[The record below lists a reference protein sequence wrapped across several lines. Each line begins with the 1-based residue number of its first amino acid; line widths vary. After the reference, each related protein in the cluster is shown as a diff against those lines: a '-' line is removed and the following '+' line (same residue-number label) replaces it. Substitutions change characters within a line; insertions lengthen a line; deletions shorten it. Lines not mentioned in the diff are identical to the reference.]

1 MGLGKDGEFQAMGLK
16 RENWKNAD
24 PIRRIFRKSF
34 EDVGLPYYRPHSFRD
49 TLVKLG
55 ERKCR
60 TPEDFKAWSQNLG
73 HEQVL
78 TTFSSYGEVSG
89 SRQADIIRNLD
100 DQRRS
105 TPDELKKMMSR
116 LNSEFQA
123 LE

>member
-1 MGLGKDGEFQAMGLK
+1 M
-16 RENWKNAD
+16 
-24 PIRRIFRKSF
+24 
-34 EDVGLPYYRPHSFRD
+34 PYYRPHSFRD